1 MMKNMKGLILS
12 GGHGTRLRPL
22 THTGPKQLIPI
33 ANKPVLFY
41 AIDDLKEAG
50 VTDIGLILG
59 TNMPEKVMEAVGDGS
74 KFGVKITYIMQGEPK
89 GLAHAVMVARDFIAD
104 DSFIMYLGDN
114 ILKSGINEFVEGFQD
129 SNYQAR
135 ILLQQ
140 VINPQQ
146 FGVAE
151 LNGKGHVLN
160 LVEKPRKPKSDLALV
175 GIYLFKSSIFEAISN
190 IKPSWRGELEITDAI
205 QELLNSELKVDS
217 HIVKGWWKDT
227 GKPEDVLDA
236 NHLILDV
243 LKPLNEGEIEDGAKI
258 SGRVSIGKGTLV
270 KENSVIRGPV
280 IIGENCEIDAYIG
293 PYTSI
298 GENSRITGG
307 EIESSIVVGDAVIQ
321 CDERIVDSLIGNHCQ
336 INSGMNN
343 LPKGRRFVIGENSLI
358 NL

>member
-321 CDERIVDSLIGNHCQ
+321 CDERIVDSLIGNHCH
-336 INSGMNN
+336 IVSGENN

>member
-1 MMKNMKGLILS
+1 MKGLILS

-41 AIDDLKEAG
+41 AIEDLRDAG

-59 TNMPEKVMEAVGDGS
+59 TNMPEKVKDAVGDGS
-74 KFGVKITYIMQGEPK
+74 QFGVKITYIMQGEPK
-89 GLAHAVMVARDFIAD
+89 GLAHAVAVAKDFVGE

-114 ILKSGINEFVEGFQD
+114 ILKSGINEFVDGFEK
-129 SNYQAR
+129 SNYEAR
-135 ILLQQ
+135 ILLQP
-140 VINPQQ
+140 VENPRQ

-151 LNGKGHVLN
+151 LDAEGNVIN
-160 LVEKPRKPKSDLALV
+160 LVEKPEHPKSDLALV
-175 GIYLFKSSIFEAISN
+175 GIYLFKSSIFDAISR

-205 QELLNSELKVDS
+205 QELLNTGLKVDS
-217 HIVKGWWKDT
+217 HVVRGWWKDT
-227 GKPEDVLDA
+227 GKPQDVLDA

-243 LKPLNEGEIEDGAKI
+243 LKSENNGEVEDGAKI
-258 SGRVSIGKGTLV
+258 KGRVYIGKGTII

-280 IIGENCEIDAYIG
+280 IIGENCEIDTYIG

-298 GENSRITGG
+298 GDNSVIVGG
-307 EIESSIVVGDAVIQ
+307 EIESSIVVGDATIK
-321 CDERIVDSLIGNHCQ
+321 CNERIIDSLIGNHSN
-336 INSGMNN
+336 IISHDNK
-343 LPKGRRFVIGENSLI
+343 LPKGHRFIIGENSVV